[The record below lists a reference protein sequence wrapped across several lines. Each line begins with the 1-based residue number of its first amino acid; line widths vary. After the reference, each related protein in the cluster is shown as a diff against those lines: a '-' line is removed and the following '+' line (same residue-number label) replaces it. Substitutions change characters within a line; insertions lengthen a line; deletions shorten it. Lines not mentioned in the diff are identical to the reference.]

1 MTYKEAQEALRE
13 MAGVYEYRARMRVPT
28 GAGRYTAG
36 QAELMN
42 AGAYGRKKKQDPNR
56 FDLMRGQEPSDA
68 DIRRFMKMH
77 TTRSAEKAQGRSAQ
91 AAGATAPA
99 PGPGG
104 TQSAILAK
112 MLADQKAKLDESN
125 RQNQLRYDQG
135 LGELSTLRDRN
146 QQRVG
151 NWGHLREMQNREQ
164 ANANLKAVE
173 ANLANRGLGN
183 STLTDAFRLRNER
196 DLSMLNQDVSERRD
210 DRMSRYDTSDTG
222 SLVGFVERRN
232 DIPPN
237 EQSFLELARE
247 LGKAQAMEAEA
258 AKRAA
263 EQPLTRTDQ
272 PQRRIAGPG
281 GLSAKAAQRMQEG
294 MQGANP
300 FGAAMSYFAN
310 NQPYRWGGI
319 NAQYTP
325 RNGMSGQQH
334 ADAWYGSLTP
344 EQQANV
350 QKRSNDA
357 SPAQL
362 AQPSM
367 QATGRSIYAWANPP
381 ASAQNV
387 AMPYVPPQKKS
398 QYWN

>member
-13 MAGVYEYRARMRVPT
+13 MAGVYEYRARMRAPT
-28 GAGRYTAG
+28 SVGRYTAG

-42 AGAYGRKKKQDPNR
+42 ATAYGRKKKQDPNR
-56 FDLMRGQEPSDA
+56 FDLERGREPSDA

-112 MLADQKAKLDESN
+112 LLADQKAKLDESN
-125 RQNQLRYDQG
+125 RQNQFRYDQG

-164 ANANLKAVE
+164 ADANLKAVE

-247 LGKAQAMEAEA
+247 LGKAQAMEASQA
-258 AKRAA
+258 
-263 EQPLTRTDQ
+263 LTGAMRGGGAGGAGGAPPRQ
-272 PQRRIAGPG
+272 LAGPG
-281 GLSAKAAQRMQEG
+281 GLSASAAMRMQQG

-300 FGAAMSYFAN
+300 LGAAMNYF
-310 NQPYRWGGI
+310 GG
-319 NAQYTP
+319 
-325 RNGMSGQQH
+325 GQQPMPR
-334 ADAWYGSLTP
+334 YGSSLP
-344 EQQANV
+344 PMSAAADVSADQQRWDGRQ
-350 QKRSNDA
+350 QKLERDA
-357 SPAQL
+357 ARDARIQAARQQNLSR
-362 AQPSM
+362 QPKRRLLGNQNRAPLIPYSD
-367 QATGRSIYAWANPP
+367 GY
-381 ASAQNV
+381 SAFYQG
-387 AMPYVPPQKKS
+387 
-398 QYWN
+398 

>member
-13 MAGVYEYRARMRVPT
+13 QAGVYEYRARMRLPT
-28 GAGRYTAG
+28 SIGRYTAG
-36 QAELMN
+36 QAEMMN
-42 AGAYGRKKKQDPNR
+42 GASYGRKKKQDPNR

-112 MLADQKAKLDESN
+112 LLADQKAKLDESN
-125 RQNQLRYDQG
+125 RQNQFRYDQG

-164 ANANLKAVE
+164 ADANLKAVE

-247 LGKAQAMEAEA
+247 LGKAQAMEASQA
-258 AKRAA
+258 
-263 EQPLTRTDQ
+263 LTGAMRGGGAGGAGGAPPRQ
-272 PQRRIAGPG
+272 LAGPG
-281 GLSAKAAQRMQEG
+281 GLSASAAMRMQQG

-300 FGAAMSYFAN
+300 LGAAMNYF
-310 NQPYRWGGI
+310 GG
-319 NAQYTP
+319 
-325 RNGMSGQQH
+325 GQQPMPR
-334 ADAWYGSLTP
+334 YGSSLP
-344 EQQANV
+344 PMSAAADVSADQQRWDGRQ
-350 QKRSNDA
+350 QKLERDA
-357 SPAQL
+357 ARDARIQAARQQNLSR
-362 AQPSM
+362 QPKRRLLGNQNRAPLIPYSD
-367 QATGRSIYAWANPP
+367 GY
-381 ASAQNV
+381 SAFYQG
-387 AMPYVPPQKKS
+387 
-398 QYWN
+398 